1 MPETTTTAVT
11 STVPN
16 KYLWHNAM
24 DNFIK
29 TTTLKNG
36 AVRDGRVGRRPMT
49 IFCQDEMKI
58 NAKMDQEVKV
68 VDVPSLLEV
77 SNLLN

>member
-1 MPETTTTAVT
+1 MPDSA
-11 STVPN
+11 SPVPN

-29 TTTLKNG
+29 TTTLKSG

-49 IFCQDEMKI
+49 IFCQDEMKVNSNI
-58 NAKMDQEVKV
+58 DKEVRV
-68 VDVPSLLEV
+68 FDVPSLLEV
-77 SNLLN
+77 SNLLK

>member
-1 MPETTTTAVT
+1 MMPETTVP

-29 TTTLKNG
+29 TTTLKSG

-49 IFCQDEMKI
+49 IFC
-58 NAKMDQEVKV
+58 
-68 VDVPSLLEV
+68 
-77 SNLLN
+77 

>member
-1 MPETTTTAVT
+1 MMPEATAP

-29 TTTLKNG
+29 TTTLKSG

-49 IFCQDEMKI
+49 IFCQDEFKV
-58 NAKMDQEVKV
+58 NANIDKEVKV

>member
-1 MPETTTTAVT
+1 MPSSEAA
-11 STVPN
+11 VPN
-16 KYLWHNAM
+16 KYFWHNAM

-36 AVRDGRVGRRPMT
+36 AIRDGRVGRRPMT
-49 IFCQDEMKI
+49 IFCQDELKV
-58 NAKMDQEVKV
+58 NANIDKEVKV

-77 SNLLN
+77 SKMLK